1 MTNNYENEQF
11 VLLTMKAWKWEVR
24 KKKVKDFFKSIPQT
38 ARKVWNNDK
47 EMIMFLTPGVIYGVR
62 RLTKHNDEK
71 KEAFHRDCQI
81 FDHSLGMWHDLRRPM
96 KAKEKEL
103 FAKRKKAGEST
114 LSILTSMG
122 LLKR

>member
-1 MTNNYENEQF
+1 MEEYKNEQ
-11 VLLTMKAWKWEVR
+11 LAYYTLKAWKWEVR
-24 KKKVKDFFKSIPQT
+24 KKKVKDFFKSIPQK
-38 ARKVWNNDK
+38 AKYVWDNDK
-47 EMIMFLTPGVIYGVR
+47 EVIMLIAPGVIYLVK
-62 RLTKHNDEK
+62 RLGKHKDER

-81 FDHSLGMWHDLRRPM
+81 FDHSLGMWHDLKRPM

-114 LSILTSMG
+114 LSILASMG